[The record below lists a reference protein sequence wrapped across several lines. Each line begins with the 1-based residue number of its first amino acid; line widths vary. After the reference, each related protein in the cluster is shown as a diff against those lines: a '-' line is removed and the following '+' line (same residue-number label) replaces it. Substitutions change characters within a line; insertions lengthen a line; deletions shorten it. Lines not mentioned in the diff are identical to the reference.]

1 MTSRLSEG
9 LKAHMSKHRV
19 PLGAAASSQPLGYSS
34 PPGLPKPS
42 ACVSKAVFRQRP
54 EGVSLP
60 VSESPLLLCLPI
72 QDPAPQV
79 PVTSGA
85 QTPISVSSTWQD
97 FCFLFGLP
105 LASQT
110 PMEIKC
116 DNVIIMQSIEQ
127 SNRVNPIWC
136 VIFIHSFAY
145 V

>member
-1 MTSRLSEG
+1 M
-9 LKAHMSKHRV
+9 
-19 PLGAAASSQPLGYSS
+19 
-34 PPGLPKPS
+34 
-42 ACVSKAVFRQRP
+42 
-54 EGVSLP
+54 
-60 VSESPLLLCLPI
+60 
-72 QDPAPQV
+72 
-79 PVTSGA
+79 
-85 QTPISVSSTWQD
+85 PISVSSTWQD

-136 VIFIHSFAY
+136 VIFVHSFAN

>member
-9 LKAHMSKHRV
+9 LKAHMSNHRV
-19 PLGAAASSQPLGYSS
+19 PLGAIASSQSLGYSS
-34 PPGLPKPS
+34 PPGLPTPS
-42 ACVSKAVFRQRP
+42 ARVSKAVFRQRP

-60 VSESPLLLCLPI
+60 VSESPLLHLPI
-72 QDPAPQV
+72 EDPAPQV

-85 QTPISVSSTWQD
+85 QTLISVSSTWQD

-110 PMEIKC
+110 PMEINC